1 MTKGSSNIGGD
12 QMSGRLSGGRVLVA
26 TAVLAVALAAV
37 AAGCGGS
44 SSKSSQPSSSN
55 SSTSGQ
61 PAKSTSGKTFPLLRV
76 TWDQPDYFD
85 PGLAYTVASW
95 QVMWNV
101 YDSLLGYKHEAGAAG
116 ATLVPYLA
124 QSMPKVSADG
134 KTYRFTLRPGL
145 RYSNGKPVK
154 ASDFRYTI
162 ERDYRINS
170 PGVGFFSAIV
180 GADRFGKT
188 KQGHIPGIV
197 TNDAARTITVKLSHP
212 EGDILNIL
220 GSMFTAFVPTGTP
233 ASDQSNHPA
242 PSTGPYMIKSYAPMR
257 GFTLVRNP
265 YFKANHIPD
274 QPAGNPDK
282 VVGTI
287 ITDGSAA
294 LQSVLSGNSDYDYQ
308 PIPNDRLPQVA
319 SKDKSQLKY
328 YTPANMYYFFLNERT
343 KPFESLAVRQAVNY
357 AIDRRQLVSIFGGL
371 GRTTQNVLP
380 PTYPQFQ
387 PIQYYKHDLA
397 KAKALVKKSGL
408 AGTHVTVW
416 GDNTPPSGPAT
427 EYLASVL
434 RQIGFSTSVKLL
446 AHGVYFTTIGNQAT
460 KSQAGWADWYQD
472 YPNPIDWFDVL
483 FNGERITPTHNNNY
497 GNVNFPDVNKQIDA
511 LKQKTGTNA
520 AGWAKVGHDL
530 VVKHAALVP
539 YLNRVATD
547 FFGPK
552 VDTGCYLNHVL
563 YQFDFSTICM
573 K

>member
-1 MTKGSSNIGGD
+1 
-12 QMSGRLSGGRVLVA
+12 MSRRFTRGRVILA
-26 TAVLAVALAAV
+26 AAVLAVAV
-37 AAGCGGS
+37 AAIAAAWGGM
-44 SSKSSQPSSSN
+44 
-55 SSTSGQ
+55 SSTSSSPSARSTATHAQ
-61 PAKSTSGKTFPLLRV
+61 LLSAKRGKTFPVFRV
-76 TWDQPDYFD
+76 TWDAPDYFD
-85 PGLAYTVASW
+85 PGLAYTVAAW

-101 YDSLLGYKHEAGAAG
+101 YDSLLGYKHAPGAAG
-116 ATLVPYLA
+116 ATLQPYLA

-134 KTYRFTLRPGL
+134 RTYKFTLRPGL
-145 RYSNGKPVK
+145 KYSNGQPVK

-162 ERDYRINS
+162 ERDYKINS

-180 GADRFGKT
+180 GADQFGKT
-188 KQGHIPGIV
+188 KKGHISGIV

-212 EGDILNIL
+212 EGDMLNIL
-220 GSMFTAFVPTGTP
+220 GSMFTAFVPSGTP
-233 ASDQSNHPA
+233 ASDQSNHPI
-242 PSTGPYMIKSYAPMR
+242 PSTGPYVIKSYSPMR
-257 GFTLVRNP
+257 SFTLVRNP
-265 YFKANHIPD
+265 FFKSNHITT

-294 LQSVLSGNSDYDYQ
+294 LQSVLSGNSDYDFQ

-319 SKDKSQLKY
+319 SKYKSALKY

-343 KPFESLAVRQAVNY
+343 KPFNNLDVRRAVNY
-357 AIDRRQLVSIFGGL
+357 AVDRKQLVSIFGGL
-371 GRTTQNVLP
+371 GRTTQTVLP
-380 PTYPQFQ
+380 PTYPQYK
-387 PIQYYKHDLA
+387 PLHYYKHDLA

-472 YPNPIDWFDVL
+472 YPNPIDWYDVL
-483 FNGERITPTHNNNY
+483 FNGQRITPTHNNNY

-511 LKQKTGTNA
+511 LKLKSGTNA
-520 AGWAKVGHDL
+520 SGWQKIDREL
-530 VVKHAALVP
+530 IVKHAALVP
-539 YLNRVATD
+539 YLNRVSTD
-547 FFGPK
+547 FFGSK
-552 VDTGCYLNHVL
+552 VDTSCYLNHVL

>member
-1 MTKGSSNIGGD
+1 MSRPFSS
-12 QMSGRLSGGRVLVA
+12 GRVLGA
-26 TAVLAVALAAV
+26 AAVVAVALAAI

-44 SSKSSQPSSSN
+44 SSSKATKPASSASSSN
-55 SSTSGQ
+55 TSGQ
-61 PAKSTSGKTFPLLRV
+61 PVKSMSGKTFPLLRV
-76 TWDQPDYFD
+76 TWDEPDYFD
-85 PGLAYTVASW
+85 PGLAYTVAAW

-101 YDSLLGYKHEAGAAG
+101 YDSLLGYKHDAGAAG

-124 QSMPKVSADG
+124 QSLPKVSADG
-134 KTYRFTLRPGL
+134 KTYKFTLRPGL
-145 RYSNGKPVK
+145 KYSNGKPVK

-162 ERDYRINS
+162 ERDYKINS

-180 GADRFGKT
+180 GADQFGKT
-188 KQGHIPGIV
+188 KKGHIPGIV
-197 TNDAARTITVKLSHP
+197 VNDAKRTITVKLSHP
-212 EGDILNIL
+212 EGDMLNIL

-233 ASDQSNHPA
+233 ASDQSNHPTPA
-242 PSTGPYMIKSYAPMR
+242 TGPYMIKSYQPMR

-265 YFKANHIPD
+265 FFKPGLIPD

-294 LQSVLSGNSDYDYQ
+294 LQSVLSGQSDYDFQ

-319 SKDKSQLKY
+319 TKYKAQLKY

-343 KPFESLAVRQAVNY
+343 KPFNSLAVRQAVNY
-357 AIDRRQLVSIFGGL
+357 AIDRKQLVAIFGGL
-371 GRTTQNVLP
+371 GRTTQTILP
-380 PTYPQFQ
+380 PTYPQFKQ
-387 PIQYYKHDLA
+387 INFYTHNLA
-397 KAKALVKKSGL
+397 KAKQLVKSSGL

-434 RQIGFSTSVKLL
+434 RQIGFSTSVRLL

-460 KSQAGWADWYQD
+460 KSQAGWADWFQD
-472 YPNPIDWFDVL
+472 YPNPIDWYDVL
-483 FNGERITPTHNNNY
+483 FNGDRITPTHNNNY
-497 GNVNFPDVNKQIDA
+497 GNVNFPDVNKQIEA
-511 LKQKTGTNA
+511 LKQKSGTNA
-520 AGWAKVGHDL
+520 AGWQKVDRAL

-539 YLNRVATD
+539 YLNRVSTD
-547 FFGPK
+547 FFSSK
-552 VDTGCYLNHVL
+552 IDTSCYLNHVL